1 MTGLSNLYLDQVW
14 IREENVQQ
22 YRLSYH
28 KFVRLGW
35 TNAYP
40 VDINVDTV
48 HTGQPIICLIYYN
61 QMGGTSS
68 CVLSAA
74 MRHQMKP
81 TAMAKEELIK
91 EILRGMSGTLAL

>member
-1 MTGLSNLYLDQVW
+1 MCTAISIIIL
-14 IREENVQQ
+14 
-22 YRLSYH
+22 YH

-48 HTGQPIICLIYYN
+48 HTGQPITCLIYYN

-74 MRHQMKP
+74 MRHQTKP